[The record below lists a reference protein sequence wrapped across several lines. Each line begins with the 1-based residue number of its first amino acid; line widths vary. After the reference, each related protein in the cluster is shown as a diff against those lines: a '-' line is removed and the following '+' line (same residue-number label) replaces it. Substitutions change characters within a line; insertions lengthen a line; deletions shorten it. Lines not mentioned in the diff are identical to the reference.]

1 MVSHRGGLLGDKE
14 RESRLGGLVVWEKR
28 EVIRECLTRVI
39 LREGTKKSM
48 GLVREKQGGLC
59 VVRVRER

>member
-1 MVSHRGGLLGDKE
+1 M
-14 RESRLGGLVVWEKR
+14 
-28 EVIRECLTRVI
+28 IRECLTRVI

-59 VVRVRER
+59 VVRVRVRER